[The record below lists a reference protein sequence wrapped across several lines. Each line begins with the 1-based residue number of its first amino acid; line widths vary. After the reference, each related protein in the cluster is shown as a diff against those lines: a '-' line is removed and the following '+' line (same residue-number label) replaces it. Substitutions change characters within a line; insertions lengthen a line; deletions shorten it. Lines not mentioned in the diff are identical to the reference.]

1 MRLHIPLE
9 FFKEFPLDHKTN
21 WIFNWVEY
29 YIYGRC
35 LSESVS
41 LEFFCRNVDTISH
54 ETWTS
59 LKGLIYNHTY
69 SVVQNANTYFF
80 HIFTESREKATKLDS
95 ELEVLKIENEKQKL
109 ENEQNIQNAQRDL
122 SSTIAS
128 LEVRQSELVERLK
141 VSWFFSNKY
150 PNFTIKTR

>member
-1 MRLHIPLE
+1 MNL
-9 FFKEFPLDHKTN
+9 FKRINLQPYL
-21 WIFNWVEY
+21 
-29 YIYGRC
+29 R
-35 LSESVS
+35 
-41 LEFFCRNVDTISH
+41 TIH
-54 ETWTS
+54 
-59 LKGLIYNHTY
+59 
-69 SVVQNANTYFF
+69 SVVQNANTYVF

-141 VSWFFSNKY
+141 VS
-150 PNFTIKTR
+150 